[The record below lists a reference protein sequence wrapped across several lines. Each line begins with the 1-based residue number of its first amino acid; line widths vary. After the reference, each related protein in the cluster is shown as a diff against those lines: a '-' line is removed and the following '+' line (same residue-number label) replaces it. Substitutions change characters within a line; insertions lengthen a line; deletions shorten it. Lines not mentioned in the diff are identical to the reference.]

1 MDSLL
6 LWDQELFLWLNGLG
20 SESFDAFWMTVTNKR
35 YTIGFYAILTAVMS
49 KRLGWK
55 NTLWMLLTIALL
67 ITFTDQITNLF
78 KDGFKRLRPCHEV
91 GLTDIMRQ
99 VKPGCGGKYGYFSG
113 HASNSFA
120 MATFFVVL
128 FARHLK
134 WLRWLF
140 LVAALV
146 AYSRIYIGVH
156 YPLDVISGTCFGI
169 LGGWLFAKLYLRFIP
184 NPI

>member
-6 LWDQELFLWLNGLG
+6 LWDQELFLWLNSLG
-20 SESFDAFWMTVTNKR
+20 SEPFDAFWMTVTDKR
-35 YTIGFYAILTAVMS
+35 YTIGLYAILTAVMS

-55 NTLWMLLTIALL
+55 NTLWMLLVIILL
-67 ITFTDQITNLF
+67 ITFTDQVTNLF
-78 KDGFKRLRPCHEV
+78 KDGFKRLRPCHEA
-91 GLTDIMRQ
+91 GLSDIMRQ

-128 FARHLK
+128 FARHFK
-134 WLRWLF
+134 QLRWLF
-140 LVAALV
+140 VVAVLVV
-146 AYSRIYIGVH
+146 YSRIYIGVH

-169 LGGWLFAKLYLRFIP
+169 LGGLAIR
-184 NPI
+184 

>member
-1 MDSLL
+1 MDALL

-20 SESFDAFWMTVTNKR
+20 SEPFDAFWMTVTNKR
-35 YTIGFYAILTAVMS
+35 YTIGFYAIITAVMS

-91 GLTDIMRQ
+91 ELTDIMRQ

>member
-6 LWDQELFLWLNGLG
+6 LWDQELFLWLNSLG
-20 SESFDAFWMTVTNKR
+20 SEPFDAFWMTVTDKR
-35 YTIGFYAILTAVMS
+35 YTIGLYAILTAVMS

-55 NTLWMLLTIALL
+55 NTLWMLLVITLL
-67 ITFTDQITNLF
+67 ITFTDQVTNLF
-78 KDGFKRLRPCHEV
+78 KDGFKRLRPCHEA
-91 GLTDIMRQ
+91 GLSDVMRQ

-128 FARHLK
+128 FARHFK
-134 WLRWLF
+134 RLRWLF
-140 LVAALV
+140 VVAALV

-156 YPLDVISGTCFGI
+156 YPLDVISGTCFGT
-169 LGGWLFAKLYLRFIP
+169 LGGWLFTKLYLRFIP

>member
-1 MDSLL
+1 MDALL

-20 SESFDAFWMTVTNKR
+20 SEPFDAFWMTVTNKR

-156 YPLDVISGTCFGI
+156 YPLDVIIGTCFGI

>member
-1 MDSLL
+1 MDALQ
-6 LWDQELFLWLNGLG
+6 LWDQELFLWLNCLG
-20 SESFDAFWMTVTNKR
+20 SEPFDAFWMTVTNKR
-35 YTIGFYAILTAVMS
+35 YTIGFYTILTAVIS

-99 VKPGCGGKYGYFSG
+99 VKPACGGTYGYFSG

>member
-1 MDSLL
+1 MDALL
-6 LWDQELFLWLNGLG
+6 LWDQELFLWLNSLG
-20 SESFDAFWMTVTNKR
+20 SEPFDAFWMTVTNKR

-49 KRLGWK
+49 KWLGWK

-78 KDGFKRLRPCHEV
+78 KDGFKRLRPCHEA
-91 GLTDIMRQ
+91 GLNDIMRR
-99 VKPGCGGKYGYFSG
+99 VKPSCGGYYGYFSG

-128 FARHLK
+128 FAGHFKL
-134 WLRWLF
+134 LRWLF
-140 LVAALV
+140 VVAAFV

-156 YPLDVISGTCFGI
+156 YPLDVISGTFFGV
-169 LGGWLFAKLYLRFIP
+169 LSGWLFAKLYFRFIP

>member
-1 MDSLL
+1 MDALL

-20 SESFDAFWMTVTNKR
+20 SEPFDAFWMTVTNKR

-169 LGGWLFAKLYLRFIP
+169 LGGWLIAKLYLRFIP

>member
-1 MDSLL
+1 MDLLL

-78 KDGFKRLRPCHEV
+78 KDRFKRLRPCHEV

>member
-20 SESFDAFWMTVTNKR
+20 SEPFDAFWMTVTDKR

-78 KDGFKRLRPCHEV
+78 KDGFKRFRPCHEA
-91 GLTDIMRQ
+91 GIAEIMRQ
-99 VKPGCGGKYGYFSG
+99 VKPSCGGKYGYFSG

-128 FARHLK
+128 FVRHFKL
-134 WLRWLF
+134 LRWLF
-140 LVAALV
+140 VVAALV

>member
-1 MDSLL
+1 MDALL
-6 LWDQELFLWLNGLG
+6 LWDQELFLWLNSLG
-20 SESFDAFWMTVTNKR
+20 SEPFDAFWMTVTDKR
-35 YTIGFYAILTAVMS
+35 YTIGLYAILTAVMS

-55 NTLWMLLTIALL
+55 NTLWMLLVITLL
-67 ITFTDQITNLF
+67 ITFTDQVTNLF
-78 KDGFKRLRPCHEV
+78 KDGFKRLRPCHEA
-91 GLTDIMRQ
+91 GLSDIMRQ

-128 FARHLK
+128 SARHFK
-134 WLRWLF
+134 RLRWLF
-140 LVAALV
+140 VVAALV

-156 YPLDVISGTCFGI
+156 YPLDVISGTCFGT

>member
-1 MDSLL
+1 MDLLL

-35 YTIGFYAILTAVMS
+35 FTIGFYAILTAVMS

-128 FARHLK
+128 FALHLK

>member
-1 MDSLL
+1 MDALL

-20 SESFDAFWMTVTNKR
+20 SEPFDAFWMTVTNKR

-55 NTLWMLLTIALL
+55 NTLCMLLTIALL

-78 KDGFKRLRPCHEV
+78 KAGFKRLRPCHEV

>member
-1 MDSLL
+1 MDLLL

-91 GLTDIMRQ
+91 GLTDIIRQ

>member
-1 MDSLL
+1 
-6 LWDQELFLWLNGLG
+6 
-20 SESFDAFWMTVTNKR
+20 
-35 YTIGFYAILTAVMS
+35 
-49 KRLGWK
+49 
-55 NTLWMLLTIALL
+55 MLLVITLL
-67 ITFTDQITNLF
+67 ITFTDQVTNLF
-78 KDGFKRLRPCHEV
+78 KDGFKRLRPCHEA
-91 GLTDIMRQ
+91 GLSDIMRQ

-128 FARHLK
+128 FARHFK
-134 WLRWLF
+134 RLRWLF
-140 LVAALV
+140 VVAALV

>member
-156 YPLDVISGTCFGI
+156 YPLDVISGACFGI

>member
-1 MDSLL
+1 MDALL

-20 SESFDAFWMTVTNKR
+20 SEPFDAFWMTVTNKR
-35 YTIGFYAILTAVMS
+35 YTIGFYTILTAAMS

-55 NTLWMLLTIALL
+55 NTLWMLLTITLL

-78 KDGFKRLRPCHEV
+78 KDGFKRLRPCHET
-91 GLTDIMRQ
+91 GIADIMRL
-99 VKPGCGGKYGYFSG
+99 VKPSCGGKYGYFSG

-120 MATFFVVL
+120 MATFFVAL
-128 FARHLK
+128 FARHIK
-134 WLRWLF
+134 RLRWLF
-140 LVAALV
+140 VVAALV

-169 LGGWLFAKLYLRFIP
+169 FGGWLFAKLYLRFIP

>member
-6 LWDQELFLWLNGLG
+6 LWDQELFLWLNSLG
-20 SESFDAFWMTVTNKR
+20 SEPFDAFWMTVTDKR
-35 YTIGFYAILTAVMS
+35 YTIGLYAILTAVMS
-49 KRLGWK
+49 KRLCWK
-55 NTLWMLLTIALL
+55 NTLWMLLVITLL
-67 ITFTDQITNLF
+67 ITFTDQVTNLF
-78 KDGFKRLRPCHEV
+78 KDGFKRLRPCHEA
-91 GLTDIMRQ
+91 GLSDIMRQ

-128 FARHLK
+128 FARHFK
-134 WLRWLF
+134 RLRWLF
-140 LVAALV
+140 VVAALV

>member
-1 MDSLL
+1 MDLLL

-35 YTIGFYAILTAVMS
+35 YTIGFYAILTAVVS

>member
-1 MDSLL
+1 MDALL

-20 SESFDAFWMTVTNKR
+20 SEPFDALWMTVTNKR

>member
-6 LWDQELFLWLNGLG
+6 LWDQELFLWLNSLG
-20 SESFDAFWMTVTNKR
+20 SEPFDAFWMTVTDKR
-35 YTIGFYAILTAVMS
+35 YTIGLYAILTAVMS

-55 NTLWMLLTIALL
+55 NTLWMLLVITLL
-67 ITFTDQITNLF
+67 ITFTDQVTNLF
-78 KDGFKRLRPCHEV
+78 KDGFKRLRPCHEA
-91 GLTDIMRQ
+91 GLSDIMRQ

-128 FARHLK
+128 FARHFK
-134 WLRWLF
+134 RLRWLF
-140 LVAALV
+140 VVAALV

>member
-1 MDSLL
+1 MDALL
-6 LWDQELFLWLNGLG
+6 LWDQELFLWLNSLG
-20 SESFDAFWMTVTNKR
+20 SEPFDAFWMTVTNKR

>member
-1 MDSLL
+1 MDALL
-6 LWDQELFLWLNGLG
+6 LWDQELFLWINSLG
-20 SESFDAFWMTVTNKR
+20 SEPFDAFWMTVTNKR

-49 KRLGWK
+49 KWLGWK

-78 KDGFKRLRPCHEV
+78 KDGFKRLRPCHEA
-91 GLTDIMRQ
+91 GLNDIMRR
-99 VKPGCGGKYGYFSG
+99 VKPSCGGYYGYFSG

-128 FARHLK
+128 FAAHFKL
-134 WLRWLF
+134 LRWLF
-140 LVAALV
+140 VVAALV

-156 YPLDVISGTCFGI
+156 YPLDVISGIFFGVFS
-169 LGGWLFAKLYLRFIP
+169 GRLFAKLYFRFIP

>member
-1 MDSLL
+1 MDALL

>member
-1 MDSLL
+1 MDLLL

-113 HASNSFA
+113 HASNSLA

>member
-1 MDSLL
+1 MDALL

-20 SESFDAFWMTVTNKR
+20 SEPFDAFWMTVTNKR

-146 AYSRIYIGVH
+146 AYRRIYIGVH
-156 YPLDVISGTCFGI
+156 FPLDVISGTCFGI

>member
-1 MDSLL
+1 MDLL
-6 LWDQELFLWLNGLG
+6 LIWDQELFLWLNGLG
-20 SESFDAFWMTVTNKR
+20 SEPFDAFWMTVTNKR
-35 YTIGFYAILTAVMS
+35 YTIGFYAILTDVMS

>member
-1 MDSLL
+1 MDLL
-6 LWDQELFLWLNGLG
+6 LIWDQELFLWLNGLG

>member
-1 MDSLL
+1 MDALQ

>member
-1 MDSLL
+1 MDALQ

-20 SESFDAFWMTVTNKR
+20 SEPFDAFWMTVTNKR

>member
-1 MDSLL
+1 MDALL

-20 SESFDAFWMTVTNKR
+20 SEPFDAFWMTVTNKR

-78 KDGFKRLRPCHEV
+78 KDRFKRLRPCHEV